1 MSQKPFQKFFNKT
14 LLRSNKLFPAIR
26 RNNDKNVH
34 VLLACPLGSQWPW
47 EWGQGN
53 ALPLLK
59 GICFGPDESW
69 LSLFGNDRHKTSIS
83 ICNYFVLNSRL
94 GFLMEMNKYF
104 LQMKGKPPSLS
115 RFGGH
120 TSAVWY
126 DHSHKAAWHPVPL
139 QGFLSGQYFKT
150 KPQPCPSP
158 QSHILTTQS
167 LLGHRHRAQTPQFGN
182 SPDLRNTGLQAC
194 VFYRSSSLPWHK
206 APPSLAKKQEE
217 KHSCSGS
224 WGLNGALFQKTQKA
238 MKMSIYQW
246 EGGELPSCSLCGF
259 AKSSLH
265 GRIDEHSVLSTE
277 LGCQWQCAQNAWMP
291 KPSHP
296 LFRRH
301 PPMSGSMNYREN
313 TMWVYARVSSI
324 GQVKSTAKASGQA
337 WGQNPGVEH
346 RAQLPCSFCDRDG
359 FVTDSSDGVFQWAFW
374 MQRFPKTLLGVANL
388 KQTFDI

>member
-1 MSQKPFQKFFNKT
+1 
-14 LLRSNKLFPAIR
+14 
-26 RNNDKNVH
+26 
-34 VLLACPLGSQWPW
+34 
-47 EWGQGN
+47 
-53 ALPLLK
+53 
-59 GICFGPDESW
+59 
-69 LSLFGNDRHKTSIS
+69 
-83 ICNYFVLNSRL
+83 
-94 GFLMEMNKYF
+94 MEMNKYF

-139 QGFLSGQYFKT
+139 QGFLSGQYFRT

-206 APPSLAKKQEE
+206 APPSLAKEQEE

-238 MKMSIYQW
+238 MKMSIYHW
-246 EGGELPSCSLCGF
+246 EGGELQSCSLCGF

-265 GRIDEHSVLSTE
+265 GRIDEHSVPMTMCPKCLD
-277 LGCQWQCAQNAWMP
+277 AQATRP
-291 KPSHP
+291 TCVT
-296 LFRRH
+296 F
-301 PPMSGSMNYREN
+301 
-313 TMWVYARVSSI
+313 
-324 GQVKSTAKASGQA
+324 QKASTNVWFYELSWQHNVGVRQGFFHRSDKIYCKSK
-337 WGQNPGVEH
+337 WPGLGTKS
-346 RAQLPCSFCDRDG
+346 RCGTQ
-359 FVTDSSDGVFQWAFW
+359 SST
-374 MQRFPKTLLGVANL
+374 PLLFL
-388 KQTFDI
+388 W